1 MKKTIKHFM
10 GWLFGYCPYGH
21 GCPPKHPFKKD
32 DHDDSAIDRRAIGGG
47 GC

>member
-1 MKKTIKHFM
+1 MKRIRHFM

-21 GCPPKHPFKKD
+21 DCPPKHPFKLED
-32 DHDDSAIDRRAIGGG
+32 DISHLVAGGG